1 MARVTTCTPASCKVI
16 TCYSPIKVEN
26 EHPIINGIYGILF
39 ACFPAVS
46 IRITNQIK
54 WERWGSRPKCRT
66 CMQDSR
72 CHHLWLRAFHTW
84 ELTVWTQRTHA
95 SVLCHRWRPGQEWTW
110 ATIAGFWHLAQDAQ
124 LNILKSKLAQD
135 VSLETP
141 SLPSAAGDE
150 ARRNFLLKDVPGARS
165 NTPPADRPMGAMTP
179 PARPATLSAEGMGID
194 ANPQPV
200 THGLDLAGKRFST
213 GLGPGLTY

>member
-1 MARVTTCTPASCKVI
+1 MGTLRFTAEMPHVQAGFEVPPFVI
-16 TCYSPIKVEN
+16 ES
-26 EHPIINGIYGILF
+26 
-39 ACFPAVS
+39 FP
-46 IRITNQIK
+46 
-54 WERWGSRPKCRT
+54 
-66 CMQDSR
+66 
-72 CHHLWLRAFHTW
+72 HLRAY
-84 ELTVWTQRTHA
+84 
-95 SVLCHRWRPGQEWTW
+95 SVDAAHPCIRLVPPVEARPGMDL